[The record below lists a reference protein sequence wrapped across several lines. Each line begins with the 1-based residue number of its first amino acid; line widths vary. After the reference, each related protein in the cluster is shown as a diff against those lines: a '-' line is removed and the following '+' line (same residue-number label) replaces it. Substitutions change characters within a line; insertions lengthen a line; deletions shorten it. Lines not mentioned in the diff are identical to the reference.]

1 MTIDRD
7 RFEYAGDAVRTY
19 RRRAVDFVNSRLR
32 VRFLSPAPMED
43 AMDAEERARLIK
55 RYRDGHRVVM
65 DALKGITDEELD
77 RSASGEWTPRQTA
90 HHLADSEMM
99 SAIRIRRLLAEDK
112 PVIYGYDEATFA
124 RKLTSDR
131 PIEPSLEAMRWARET
146 CAQLIE
152 RMTEEDWHIV
162 GTHTESG
169 TYSTE
174 DWLKIYAAHAHDH
187 AEQIK
192 RARGKS

>member
-1 MTIDRD
+1 
-7 RFEYAGDAVRTY
+7 
-19 RRRAVDFVNSRLR
+19 
-32 VRFLSPAPMED
+32 
-43 AMDAEERARLIK
+43 MDTEERERLIK

-65 DALKGITDEELD
+65 DALKGITEEELD

-99 SAIRIRRLLAEDK
+99 SAIRIRRLLTEDE

-152 RMTEEDWHIV
+152 RMTEDDWSIV

-169 TYSTE
+169 KYSTE

-192 RARGKS
+192 RARGKA